1 MGRKKRGFIKIRI
14 ILFVI
19 ILRVNRNKIKRKIS
33 RLKNNSF
40 FLKLK
45 VFKTF
50 LSKVLKTISILISGE
65 SRRGVRF

>member
-19 ILRVNRNKIKRKIS
+19 ILRVNRNKIKRKIF